1 MLTKPSVLPCTDKSQ
16 RLSVLRFL
24 DQVERKSEVC
34 FYIGAF
40 LALLVVRAN
49 ADTSWI
55 WLFLLAQSIQ
65 MPSCL
70 YLYMKQYRAV
80 AFGMFAVTAFFNV
93 LLSLALPMLDLQI
106 RELVQRIY

>member
-24 DQVERKSEVC
+24 DQVERNSEVG
-34 FYIGAF
+34 FYVGAF
-40 LALLVVRAN
+40 LALLVVRAFV
-49 ADTSWI
+49 DTSWV

-65 MPSCL
+65 MPMCI
-70 YLYMKQYRAV
+70 YLYFKQYRAV
-80 AFGMFAVTAFFNV
+80 AFGLFAVTAFFNS